1 MNVCLWWTKK
11 KKQQKTSRF
20 MASSKLLMTRRA
32 VLQQLKW
39 LINLIALQ
47 RWPAQRCQE
56 PGTRSYRRLVN
67 MPRGKPRRVG
77 CLIFKTARLMRDGYV
92 VETTFSPLWM
102 SPVVGGAF
110 GSLSRQS
117 CADIMMMSDDDQ
129 STSNLEHS
137 TWLTR
142 QTFGKKNTPSQPHT
156 VKLAKLCNCS
166 IMRGFSGAS
175 QVSIPP

>member
-1 MNVCLWWTKK
+1 MTKEKIKKREETIFLWMFVFGGQ

-67 MPRGKPRRVG
+67 MPTGKPWRG
-77 CLIFKTARLMRDGYV
+77 CLIFKMARLRDGYV
-92 VETTFSPLWM
+92 VEMTFSPLWM
-102 SPVVGGAF
+102 LPIVGGLWIFISPIMCWYHDVRWRSKYLQPGTFYQIDAPDF
-110 GSLSRQS
+110 GEKYPFT
-117 CADIMMMSDDDQ
+117 
-129 STSNLEHS
+129 TSHLN
-137 TWLTR
+137 WPNFAIAR
-142 QTFGKKNTPSQPHT
+142 
-156 VKLAKLCNCS
+156 
-166 IMRGFSGAS
+166 
-175 QVSIPP
+175 

>member
-20 MASSKLLMTRRA
+20 MASSKLLMSRRA

-92 VETTFSPLWM
+92 AETTFSPLWM
-102 SPVVGGAF
+102 SPVVGGLLDLCLANHVLI
-110 GSLSRQS
+110 SWWCQMK
-117 CADIMMMSDDDQ
+117 IKVPP
-129 STSNLEHS
+129 
-137 TWLTR
+137 TWNILPDWR
-142 QTFGKKNTPSQPHT
+142 ARLLGKKYPVTTSH
-156 VKLAKLCNCS
+156 C
-166 IMRGFSGAS
+166 
-175 QVSIPP
+175 

>member
-1 MNVCLWWTKK
+1 MFVFGGQ

-67 MPRGKPRRVG
+67 MPRGKPWRVG
-77 CLIFKTARLMRDGYV
+77 CLIFKMARLRDGYV
-92 VETTFSPLWM
+92 VEMTFSPLWM
-102 SPVVGGAF
+102 LPIVGGLWIFISPIMCWYHDVRWRSKYLQPGTFYQIDAPDF
-110 GSLSRQS
+110 G
-117 CADIMMMSDDDQ
+117 
-129 STSNLEHS
+129 E
-137 TWLTR
+137 
-142 QTFGKKNTPSQPHT
+142 NTPSQPHT
-156 VKLAKLCNCS
+156 
-166 IMRGFSGAS
+166 
-175 QVSIPP
+175 